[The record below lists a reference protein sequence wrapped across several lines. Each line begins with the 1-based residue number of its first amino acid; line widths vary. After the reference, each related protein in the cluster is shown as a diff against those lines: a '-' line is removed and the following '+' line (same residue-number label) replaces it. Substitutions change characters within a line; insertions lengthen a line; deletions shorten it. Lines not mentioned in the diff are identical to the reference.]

1 MKFLLKLFRRA
12 TLAIAVSCFGMSAF
26 AQGYPDH
33 PVRIIVPFP
42 PAGPTDIIARLVA
55 MRLSELLGQQFIVEN
70 RGGANGVIGTSVV
83 AKAVPDGYTLL
94 LTASGPVASGLALY
108 HGIPYDPVRDF
119 TSISI
124 VAKSDI
130 VLVARPDFPAK
141 SFQEFIS
148 AAKAKPD
155 GVSAE
160 LNTIGSMHHLLTE
173 LLRLRTG
180 ANLLTVPYKGSGPAI
195 VDLLGSHVDV
205 GFESV
210 PGVISYIR
218 SHQLRAFAV
227 ASEKRLSN
235 MPDVPTLK
243 ELGLKEFVAAPWWA
257 VMAPAGTPKGVV
269 DKLGAALA
277 KVTELQAVKDQFL
290 AQGMTPDW
298 MTPADTSQFVKSEV
312 TRWADIV
319 KETGAKMN

>member
-1 MKFLLKLFRRA
+1 MEFLLKLFRRA
-12 TLAIAVSCFGMSAF
+12 TLAIAVSCFGMCAF
-26 AQGYPDH
+26 AQGYPDR

-55 MRLSELLGQQFIVEN
+55 MRLSELLGQQFIVVN
-70 RGGANGVIGTSVV
+70 RGGANGVIGTNVV

-148 AAKAKPD
+148 GAKVKPD
-155 GVSAE
+155 GVTAE

-243 ELGLKEFVAAPWWA
+243 ELGLKEFVAAWDDA
-257 VMAPAGTPKGVV
+257 RL
-269 DKLGAALA
+269 D
-277 KVTELQAVKDQFL
+277 
-290 AQGMTPDW
+290 
-298 MTPADTSQFVKSEV
+298 
-312 TRWADIV
+312 DIC
-319 KETGAKMN
+319 